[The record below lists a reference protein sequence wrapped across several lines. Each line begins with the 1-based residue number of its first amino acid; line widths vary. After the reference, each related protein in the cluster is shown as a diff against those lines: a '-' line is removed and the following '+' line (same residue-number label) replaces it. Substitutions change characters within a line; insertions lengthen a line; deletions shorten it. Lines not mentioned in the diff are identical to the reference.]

1 MCFYK
6 TFYVAYESTQLQKK
20 KTRYYM
26 TQLACDFELS
36 CRLEAVPVVE
46 VEPVSMDSS
55 VIHFVDL
62 KHISWLKHLT

>member
-1 MCFYK
+1 
-6 TFYVAYESTQLQKK
+6 
-20 KTRYYM
+20 M